1 MAESKST
8 DWRELCAAAAHEEDA
23 AKLTC
28 LVNQII
34 EAFDQSLPPRNAGES
49 MFAEP
54 ADEEGVN
61 FFV

>member
-8 DWRELCAAAAHEEDA
+8 DWRELCAAATQEQDA

-34 EAFDQSLPPRNAGES
+34 EAFDQSLPPRDAGNS

-54 ADEEGVN
+54 AD
-61 FFV
+61 

>member
-8 DWRELCAAAAHEEDA
+8 DWRELCAAATQEQDA

-34 EAFDQSLPPRNAGES
+34 EAFDQSLPPRDARAS

-54 ADEEGVN
+54 AD
-61 FFV
+61 